1 MKTRVAA
8 IAGWLVIALIVVA
21 AVVMTV
27 PRLMGGATL
36 TILTGS
42 MQPTLNPGDVIAVVP
57 VADADLRLGDVV
69 TFQPVS
75 GDPTLVTHRL
85 VDIDS
90 STATPVFV
98 TRGDAN
104 SADDAPII
112 GDQIQGRM
120 LYVIPVL
127 GWARTLLGPAV
138 PAIVATAA
146 AVLIVFGAIAVLRPS
161 RARPSRKAT
170 S

>member
-1 MKTRVAA
+1 MRSK
-8 IAGWLVIALIVVA
+8 IATVVGWLVIAVIVAGA
-21 AVVMTV
+21 AVMTV

-42 MQPTLNPGDVIAVVP
+42 MQPTLNPGDVIAVTP
-57 VADADLRLGDVV
+57 VADAKLRLGDIV

-75 GDPTLVTHRL
+75 GDPTLITHRI

-90 STATPVFV
+90 SPAERVFV

-104 SADDAPII
+104 SADDPPII
-112 GDQIQGRM
+112 GEQIQGRV
-120 LYVIPVL
+120 LYVVPML
-127 GWARTLLGPAV
+127 GWVRSLVGPAV
-138 PAIVATAA
+138 PVIVASAA
-146 AVLIVFGAIAVLRPS
+146 ATLIVFGAIAVLRPS
-161 RARPSRKAT
+161 RRSPSRKAT